1 MAEAG
6 ISSEVRQMICG
17 WTNAAMAKH
26 YDHAKHL
33 KELQEAVGAI

>member
-6 ISSEVRQMICG
+6 ISSEVRRMLCG
-17 WTNAAMAKH
+17 WTNDDMARH